1 MHHEL
6 CGHAGHAQGLPQ
18 GAVTFG
24 GHAEKVD
31 VGVLAGDARQVVHA
45 LFAGRAIGRMQHQQ
59 AALAG
64 SGKLVLVGACLCA
77 LAEVLGE
84 GDGVLEL
91 PDHIHVGVPS

>member
-6 CGHAGHAQGLPQ
+6 RGHAGHAQRLPQ

-24 GHAEKVD
+24 RHAEKVD
-31 VGVLAGDARQVVHA
+31 VGVLAGDACQVVQAH
-45 LFAGRAIGRMQHQQ
+45 FAGRAIGRMQHQK

-84 GDGVLEL
+84 GGGVLEFS
-91 PDHIHVGVPS
+91 DRIHVGVPS